1 MPLFL
6 WSSGAQRGVS
16 LTLMLVFG
24 VLRVWYRTFNLL
36 KELSGEELAQTDD
49 LTVIDV
55 GNGKAASVAA
65 HARYKAAAA
74 GRAAANGDGAAE
86 ARPGAAP
93 PPTPPR

>member
-74 GRAAANGDGAAE
+74 GRAAANGDS

-93 PPTPPR
+93 PPIPPR

>member
-36 KELSGEELAQTDD
+36 KELSGEELAETDD

-65 HARYKAAAA
+65 HARYKAAATS
-74 GRAAANGDGAAE
+74 RAAANVGGA
-86 ARPGAAP
+86 PGAAP
-93 PPTPPR
+93 PPIPPR

>member
-36 KELSGEELAQTDD
+36 KELSGEELAEADD

-65 HARYKAAAA
+65 HARYKAAATS
-74 GRAAANGDGAAE
+74 RAAANVDGA
-86 ARPGAAP
+86 PGAAP
-93 PPTPPR
+93 PPIPPR

>member
-1 MPLFL
+1 MPPFL

-74 GRAAANGDGAAE
+74 SRAAANDDGAQL
-86 ARPGAAP
+86 GAAP
-93 PPTPPR
+93 PPIPPR

>member
-36 KELSGEELAQTDD
+36 KELSGEGLVEADD

-74 GRAAANGDGAAE
+74 GKAAADGDGAE
-86 ARPGAAP
+86 ARPAGAAP
-93 PPTPPR
+93 PPIPPR